1 MADRRRTRLTSAPAD
16 IIAAIPGLLGYVPSE
31 SIIAIGLDVDTVR
44 LTARHDIAGTNVAAG
59 HIAEVFKEN
68 QATTAV
74 VIAVS
79 VDPEVGA
86 DATRI
91 MRDALRRRGI
101 ETTRRLHTPRCD
113 ERAPYIDHSTGEVGT
128 TADYRNSPT
137 SVGRIVDGHTIGASR
152 SAMRAC
158 LATTDPIATNNITP
172 QPVLAAKAV
181 VSAIAHA
188 PTDVPRELSAQVAV
202 LIRDNHR
209 YRDALL
215 RTAAY
220 DPITATH
227 VFTEL
232 ARPLRGRDRANVL
245 TIAAAMHY
253 LAGDGTMAGIVLD
266 TIAAETPKDTQPPA
280 LARLLDTA
288 QRTGMAPQAL
298 SGVIVPTAS
307 LADQLFGGHF
317 PTPDD
322 V

>member
-1 MADRRRTRLTSAPAD
+1 MGRVR
-16 IIAAIPGLLGYVPSE
+16 AIPGLLGYVTSE

-44 LTARHDIAGTNVAAG
+44 LTARHDIAETHLAAG
-59 HIAEVFKEN
+59 HIAEVFAEN
-68 QATTAV
+68 AATTAV

-101 ETTRRLHTPRCD
+101 ETTRRIHTPRCD
-113 ERAPYIDHSTGEVGT
+113 ERAPYVDHSTGEVGS

-152 SAMRAC
+152 SAMRAR
-158 LATTDPIATNNITP
+158 LATTDPITTNNITP

-188 PTDVPRELSAQVAV
+188 PTDIPRELSAQVAV
-202 LIRDNHR
+202 LIRDSHR

-220 DPITATH
+220 DPITAAH
-227 VFTEL
+227 MFTEL
-232 ARPLRGRDRANVL
+232 ARPLRGSDRANVL

-253 LAGDGTMAGIVLD
+253 LTGDGLVAGIVLD
-266 TIAAETPKDTQPPA
+266 TLIAGTPKDTQLPA

-288 QRTGMAPQAL
+288 QRAGMAPQAL
-298 SGVIVPTAS
+298 SSVIVPDAH